1 MLTLNIK
8 PWIPAI
14 DLQETEEEL
23 ILKAQLPGVRTEEL
37 KIRVEEKSLTIAGE
51 HQERHCD
58 LDDFLCQELHH
69 GMFSRV
75 IDLPVT
81 IDCSHVMAELV
92 NGILTVVM
100 LKNSINPVI
109 R

>member
-1 MLTLNIK
+1 MLTLNNE

-37 KIRVEEKSLTIAGE
+37 KIRVEDKSLTIAGE
-51 HQERHCD
+51 HQEKQCA

-69 GMFSRV
+69 GVFSRV

-81 IDCSHVMAELV
+81 IDRNHAMAELV

-100 LKNSINPVI
+100 PKKN
-109 R
+109 

>member
-1 MLTLNIK
+1 MLTLNNE

-51 HQERHCD
+51 HQEKQCD
-58 LDDFLCQELHH
+58 VDDFLCQELHH

-75 IDLPVT
+75 IDLPAT
-81 IDCSHVMAELV
+81 IDTNHAIAELV
-92 NGILTVVM
+92 DGILTIVM
-100 LKNSINPVI
+100 PKKH
-109 R
+109 